1 MPKTVTMD
9 DGRAEGSDVR
19 KGGRINPSAVFI
31 SPEFTPKKQ
40 PPTPLDLNGMMA
52 KAKESGFIDADSE
65 PAKFLMGRI
74 SYQHMCEY
82 LDVIK
87 HSNAPVPMSIREA
100 NRLMTIDRE
109 YQRILFEYIGL
120 FELQFRSSYA
130 REMSLRY
137 GAFAHR
143 NPKLYKN
150 AKHFEGFL
158 SEYSIPFKR
167 IRYGNECR
175 QKQHIREYGD
185 MPIWEAVEE
194 VSLGTLSKLYKN
206 TKSAAVRDAVAGSFA
221 CDRELFESWT
231 SCLTVVRNQI
241 AHFGFLLGKTL
252 PRQPKKMSEIDANNT
267 NPFYVTL
274 MLMRMLRT
282 NIHFQGLPELMFS
295 AQIFLKISKLF
306 SGAERECKALGVP
319 DDWFELISS
328 PNVSGVFMEL
338 VGKSPTVEDSNYPK
352 SSLDWKMN

>member
-1 MPKTVTMD
+1 MPKTATISD
-9 DGRAEGSDVR
+9 DRAEGSDVR

-87 HSNAPVPMSIREA
+87 RCDEPVPMSIREV
-100 NRLMTIDRE
+100 NRLMAIDRE

-130 REMSLRY
+130 REMSLQY

-143 NPKLYKN
+143 NPRLYKS

-158 SEYSIPFKR
+158 NEYSIPFKR

-175 QKQHIREYGD
+175 QKRHIREYGD

-194 VSLGTLSKLYKN
+194 VSLGTLSKPYKN
-206 TKSAAVRDAVAGSFA
+206 TKSAAVRDAVASSFA

-241 AHFGFLLGKTL
+241 AHFGVLLGKTL
-252 PRQPKKMSEIDANNT
+252 PRQPKKMPEIDADNT

-274 MLMRMLRT
+274 VLMRMLRT
-282 NIHFQGLPELMFS
+282 NAHFQGLPELMFS
-295 AQIFLKISKLF
+295 TQIFLKICKLF
-306 SGAERECKALGVP
+306 SRAERERKALGVP

-328 PNVSGVFMEL
+328 PDMGGVFIKL
-338 VGKSPTVEDSNYPK
+338 TGNSPTLEESNYPE
-352 SSLDWKMN
+352 SSFDWKMD